1 MIVADEILQQL
12 GIQRDE
18 FILLMNE
25 KRKNTAM
32 QSLDIEYSELAPD
45 RVVMT
50 MPVGPKTHQPAGIL
64 HGGASVLL
72 AETAASIASFINI
85 DSNKYAAVGLEINAN
100 HIKSKRSGIVT
111 AVATPL
117 HKGRKTM
124 VWDVKITD
132 ELNKLICVS
141 RCTVA
146 IIDNLDAKR

>member
-1 MIVADEILQQL
+1 MNLESFITFMKERVQNTAIAAL
-12 GIQRDE
+12 GIE
-18 FILLMNE
+18 I
-25 KRKNTAM
+25 A
-32 QSLDIEYSELAPD
+32 ELELD

-72 AETAASIASFINI
+72 AETAASIASEINI
-85 DSNKYAAVGLEINAN
+85 DYRNYAAVGLEINAN
-100 HIKSKRSGIVT
+100 HIKSKIDGIVT

-124 VWDVKITD
+124 VWEIKISD
-132 ELNKLICVS
+132 EAQKLICIS

-146 IIDNLDAKR
+146 ILDLQPGSAQT